1 MKRALLFQPEVETC
15 KTFLV
20 LTNILLIFFKRDRR
34 EIFERRQVRNVGK
47 ETDEKC
53 LEYTGENNLN
63 NYRREMFKKRQTRNA
78 TQLHPYLTPCPPDS
92 PHSLAK
98 KTSVTR
104 VGAGPLTLL
113 EAAARSIL
121 ETEGQRALAG
131 SDVPLELKT
140 ILRYCLP
147 PPLLRL

>member
-1 MKRALLFQPEVETC
+1 MQALLVVVVAGHE
-15 KTFLV
+15 
-20 LTNILLIFFKRDRR
+20 
-34 EIFERRQVRNVGK
+34 
-47 ETDEKC
+47 
-53 LEYTGENNLN
+53 
-63 NYRREMFKKRQTRNA
+63 KKRMPFTYSLPILQSSLSG
-78 TQLHPYLTPCPPDS
+78 QEDKCHLPTPCPSYS

-121 ETEGQRALAG
+121 VTEGERALAG
-131 SDVPLELKT
+131 SEVPLELKT

-147 PPLLRL
+147 PCASRMISFGAYFDPSYYFATCL